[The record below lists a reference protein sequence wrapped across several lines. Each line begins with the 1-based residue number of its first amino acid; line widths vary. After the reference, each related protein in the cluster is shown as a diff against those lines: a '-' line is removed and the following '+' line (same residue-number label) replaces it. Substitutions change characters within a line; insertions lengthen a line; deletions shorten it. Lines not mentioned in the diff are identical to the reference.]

1 MKITIPYTPR
11 KQQAYIHNN
20 LDKFRYSLLC
30 CHRRFG
36 KTVMC
41 INHLIKS
48 AMTNKNH
55 NPRFAY
61 IAPTYS
67 QAKKIAWDYLKFYTE
82 KIPGTKWNESELR
95 CDLMNGSRITLLS
108 SENPDSIR
116 GIYLDGCI
124 IDEAAQISENL
135 INEVITPA
143 LSDRK
148 GFMILVGTPKGMN
161 NLFYD
166 YYQKAQAN
174 NNWFLYR
181 AKASDTGI
189 VDKEELTAA
198 LGVMG
203 KSKYN
208 QEFECSFIGNISGSI
223 YGEIIASLDDKKQ
236 LCRVPLNPGYPVNTA
251 WDLGYNDQTA
261 IIFFQQVG
269 ASINIIDYYENL
281 LEAIDVEEFGNMQKR
296 YLTKEEEANYRSFL
310 KFFHPTY
317 YFEQK
322 MNLACLIGL
331 KDSESLRILDIGCGA
346 GHFLSIAEF
355 FGHEAIGLDLTY
367 EELKKGDLTHPYGT
381 ICDIFGVKREHGR
394 IQPTGEIP
402 EIESG
407 PFDLVTAFLPVFN
420 IYRNRDPWSEET
432 WDLFFKGVSE
442 NWITD
447 GGRVFFQFTTG
458 KMDEK
463 SWSYFKKKSVWMDQ
477 KSGQAL
483 VRW

>member
-11 KQQAYIHNN
+11 KQQAYLHNN

-48 AMTNKNH
+48 AMMNKNH

-95 CDLMNGSRITLLS
+95 CDLINGSRITLLS

-148 GFMILVGTPKGMN
+148 GYMILVGTPKGMN

-223 YGEIIASLDDKKQ
+223 YGEIIGSLDDKKQ
-236 LCRVPLNPGYPVNTA
+236 LCRVPLNPAYPVNTA

-269 ASINIIDYYENL
+269 TAINIIDYYENRNQAFPHYAQVL
-281 LEAIDVEEFGNMQKR
+281 KEKDYVYENHYAPHDIEVTEFSSGKSRIEVAFQMGIPFKVAPKNAIEDGIHSVKMILPRVWIDTDNCKKLIDALRHYHRVFNDKQRTYKIKPVHDWSSHAADAMRVLATGLNEVS
-296 YLTKEEEANYRSFL
+296 YRNQNRQL
-310 KFFHPTY
+310 
-317 YFEQK
+317 
-322 MNLACLIGL
+322 
-331 KDSESLRILDIGCGA
+331 
-346 GHFLSIAEF
+346 IAE
-355 FGHEAIGLDLTY
+355 ADYKLI
-367 EELKKGDLTHPYGT
+367 
-381 ICDIFGVKREHGR
+381 
-394 IQPTGEIP
+394 
-402 EIESG
+402 
-407 PFDLVTAFLPVFN
+407 
-420 IYRNRDPWSEET
+420 
-432 WDLFFKGVSE
+432 
-442 NWITD
+442 
-447 GGRVFFQFTTG
+447 
-458 KMDEK
+458 
-463 SWSYFKKKSVWMDQ
+463 
-477 KSGQAL
+477 
-483 VRW
+483 